1 MCMASIEKV
10 MHQVIERLYNNGDLD
25 KASLAALRSA
35 TNFTSPQAIIIWPLI
50 FSSVPE
56 EETKDNE
63 KNDRSKFHNF
73 FGQNGQVSYSEQA
86 IFIAL
91 KMYAL
96 YQRGTDERNV
106 YEKKDGKDGLTFFQA
121 LNRIRQSKSDD
132 EKKPLDRRVN
142 NLFRGTSTEPIFN
155 SLIQLQKLLKS
166 ENDTLSI
173 DYVQLARDIYSLQFD
188 YESMRRVVLKWGQEY
203 FYSNVKNKD

>member
-1 MCMASIEKV
+1 MCMASIDKV
-10 MHQVIERLYNNGDLD
+10 THQVIERLYNNGDLD

-35 TNFTSPQAIIIWPLI
+35 TNFTSPQATMIWPLI
-50 FSSVPE
+50 FSSFSE

-63 KNDRSKFHNF
+63 KNNRSKFHNF

-96 YQRGTDERNV
+96 YQRGIDERNV
-106 YEKKDGKDGLTFFQA
+106 YEKEDGKDGLTFFQA
-121 LNRIRQSKSDD
+121 LNRVRQSKSDD
-132 EKKPLDRRVN
+132 EKKSLDRRVN
-142 NLFRGTSTEPIFN
+142 NLFRSTSTEPIFN

-203 FYSNVKNKD
+203 FYSNVKSKD